1 MKCIKEAAAKTYGR
15 DTKTAK
21 TVAEIINNVIA
32 NGDAEIYTLSKK
44 FDGLDLEYI
53 RVPKETVKAAYD
65 QVDQATIEAMKAAA
79 DQIRFYAE
87 KQLACMKELDTE
99 TPVPGV
105 RLGHRLVPV
114 DSVGCYVPGGRY
126 PLPSTALMLA
136 IPAKV
141 AGVKRI
147 AACSPASKVSGTIHP
162 AVLAA
167 MDIAGV
173 DEIYCVGGAQA
184 IAAFTYGTESIRK
197 VDMICGPGNRFV
209 TEAKRQVIGEV
220 GIDSLAGPSE
230 VLIVADESA
239 NPDFT
244 AIDILAQSEHDP
256 NARATLV
263 TTSPDLAEKTL
274 KRVTEIAAEL
284 PTGELALKSWE
295 DNGMLYLAD
304 SMDEAIDLANEMA
317 PEHLEVQVKPEIEQ
331 EVSDR
336 LLHYGSLFVGH
347 YTPVT
352 FGDYCSGTNHTLPT
366 MRTARYS
373 NGVWVGTFI
382 KTSFVQHIT
391 EEGCRNLAST
401 AVHMAGTEGLM
412 AHRKSITI
420 RMEAMD
426 QKKK

>member
-1 MKCIKEAAAKTYGR
+1 MKCIKEATAKTYGK
-15 DTKTAK
+15 DLATINA
-21 TVAEIINNVIA
+21 VAEIIENVRIH
-32 NGDAEIYTLSKK
+32 GDAEIYALSKK
-44 FDGLDLEYI
+44 FDNLELDAI
-53 RVPKETVKAAYD
+53 RVSPETVQAAYE
-65 QVDQATIEAMKAAA
+65 QTNSETIEALKAAA
-79 DQIRFYAE
+79 EQIRFYAQ
-87 KQLACMKELDTE
+87 KQLSCLKELDIDS
-99 TPVPGV
+99 PVPGV

-162 AVLAA
+162 AVLVA

-184 IAAFTYGTESIRK
+184 VAAFTYGTESIQK
-197 VDMICGPGNRFV
+197 VDLICGPGNRFV

-230 VLIVADESA
+230 VLILADESA

-263 TTSPDLAEKTL
+263 TTSKELAEKTL
-274 KRVTEIAAEL
+274 QRVTEIAAEL
-284 PTGELALKSWE
+284 PTGELALQFWK
-295 DNGMLYLAD
+295 DNGMLFLAD
-304 SMDEAIDLANEMA
+304 SMEEAIQLANEMA
-317 PEHLEVQVKPEIEQ
+317 PEHLEVQVKPEIEE
-331 EVSDR
+331 EVSKQ

-373 NGVWVGTFI
+373 NGVWAGTFI

-391 EEGCRNLAST
+391 KEGCQNLAST
-401 AVHMAGTEGLM
+401 AISLAGTEGLM
-412 AHRKSITI
+412 AHQKSITI
-420 RMEAMD
+420 RMDTMKSE
-426 QKKK
+426 